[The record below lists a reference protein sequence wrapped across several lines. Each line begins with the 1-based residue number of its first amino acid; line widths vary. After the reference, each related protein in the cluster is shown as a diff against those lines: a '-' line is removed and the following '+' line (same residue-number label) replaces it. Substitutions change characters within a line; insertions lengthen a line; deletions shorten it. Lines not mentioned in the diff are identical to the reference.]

1 MKWIKLFFLLL
12 FCACG
17 TNLVVGGE
25 IVLENQHYQY
35 LISDNGKN
43 LAFVDKVSGR
53 NYLSQSDVSYC
64 ASIISNGEKYP
75 VSKIRYDETGSLK
88 LDFAPHQVTATLK
101 TSSDKD
107 AIFWEVK
114 EVTGTVESLVFLDI
128 PLDLQRLPSEPF
140 AVCALALNIQTEVK
154 QLPALQNYLYAQAHS
169 RFGITGAKVAVV
181 AVPQKEILPA
191 IRNVMSNAKDIPASS
206 AGGAWAQLSK
216 EGYGS
221 YLMNFGTLT
230 ENNADEWIEY
240 CKSVGFN
247 QIDHHGGT
255 TDFFLF
261 GSFELNK
268 EKWTDGWNSFK
279 RLNDKL
285 HQNGVSSIFHT
296 YAFFIDK
303 QSSFVTPVPHPDLAS
318 FRHFTL
324 AESLAISGDEIVVN
338 ESTADISLFTG
349 FHFPNSLTL
358 RIGNE
363 LITFSGVSKTIPY
376 KFTGCKRGV
385 NGTKA
390 SSHEKGERADHLKEL
405 FGRFVPGPE
414 TQLFDEVAKRTA
426 DIVNDCGFDGIY
438 FDAIDGSDILGGMEN
453 YWYYSTKFLF
463 AVASRLKK
471 PVGMEMSAMSHF
483 WWHYRSRWQ
492 AWDVPRRGYKK
503 FVDIHASSLK
513 SEEEDH
519 GYWRGHTPQFNRY
532 AQLTNGGLLLPLH
545 LGWWQHFTWDP
556 PNTEFLFPDDV
567 EYLGCKMI
575 GNNAGL
581 SMSSGYQKK
590 DIEENPSFKRLNTI
604 IKQYETLRQQ
614 QYFSEEICRLLRV
627 SEKEYTLF
635 LQKNGKWNFKPASY
649 HKNFFKGDEDSRQWK
664 VQNEYADQPLKLRI
678 QPQMSVMPYNDPA
691 AITIAQFSNP
701 NEFGDKRT
709 AEGVTG
715 DITASVSDKNHPG
728 KLASFTAYS
737 AGLSPQKGSWLKLEK
752 KFEPWANLEKNK
764 GLGVW
769 VKGDG
774 NGQLL
779 NLRLET
785 PEHLSAGVRG
795 DHYIKVDFKGWKYFE
810 LVELESSAFTDYL
823 WPGSEI
829 IKDTKVK
836 DLFVYKSYLHS
847 VQYSKVDKLQ
857 LWYNNLPEGKEVS
870 CILSPVKALPLV
882 LYKVENPVITV
893 NGKKIMFPVTLESG
907 MYLEFNSATDCKL
920 YDPKG
925 AFIKDVKPVGTIPVL
940 LAGENTV
947 AFSCEGR
954 KDINPRVAVTVIN
967 HGAPL
972 PETLNQ
978 KQIINH
984 LNK

>member
-1 MKWIKLFFLLL
+1 MKILRLALLL
-12 FCACG
+12 LLCG
-17 TNLVVGGE
+17 WITNIATAGE
-25 IVLENQHYQY
+25 IVLENRHYRY
-35 LISDNGKN
+35 LIKDDGVN
-43 LAFVDKVSGR
+43 LAFTDKLSGK
-53 NYLSQSDVSYC
+53 NYLSQSGISYC
-64 ASIISNGEKYP
+64 ASIVVEGEKHP
-75 VSKIRYDETGSLK
+75 VSSVRYDASGYLK
-88 LDFAPHQVTATLK
+88 LDFAPFPVTASIK
-101 TSSDKD
+101 ISKD
-107 AIFWEVK
+107 NDAVFWEIAEMK
-114 EVTGTVESLVFLDI
+114 GSVESLVFLDI

-154 QLPALQNYLYAQAHS
+154 QLPALQNYLDARAHS
-169 RFGITGAKVAVV
+169 RFGIVGAKVAVV

-191 IRNVMSNAKDIPASS
+191 IRNIMSNAKDIPASTT
-206 AGGAWAQLSK
+206 GGAWAQLSK

-230 ENNADEWIEY
+230 ENNAEEWINY

-247 QIDHHGGT
+247 QIDHHGGNPN
-255 TDFFLF
+255 FFLF

-268 EKWTDGWNSFK
+268 EKWPDGWKSFK

-285 HQNGVSSIFHT
+285 HQNGISSIFHT

-318 FRHFTL
+318 FRTFTL
-324 AESLAISGDEIVVN
+324 AEPLNDAADEIVVN

-363 LITFSGVSKTIPY
+363 LIEFSNVSRTAPY

-385 NGTKA
+385 NGTKPA
-390 SSHEKGERADHLKEL
+390 THQTGESAYHLKEL
-405 FGRFVPGPE
+405 FGRFLPRPE
-414 TQLFDEVAKRTA
+414 TGLFEEVAQRTA

-463 AVASRLKK
+463 AVAGRLKK

-503 FVDIHASSLK
+503 FVDIHVSSLK

-519 GYWRGHTPQFNRY
+519 GYWRGHTPQFNHY
-532 AQLTNGGLLLPLH
+532 APLTNGGLLLPLH
-545 LGWWQHFTWDP
+545 LGWWHHFTWDP

-581 SMSSGYQKK
+581 SMASGYQKK
-590 DIEENPSFKRLNTI
+590 DIEENPSFKRLNAI

-614 QYFSEEICRLLRV
+614 QYFSEKVKRQLR
-627 SEKEYTLF
+627 EPGREYTLF
-635 LQKNGKWNFKPASY
+635 RQSNGRWNFKPATY
-649 HKNFFKGDEDSRQWK
+649 QKHLFNGDKDSRQWK
-664 VQNEYADQPLKLRI
+664 VQNQFAAQPLKLRI
-678 QPQMSVMPYNDPA
+678 QVQMSVMPYNDSA
-691 AITIAQFSNP
+691 AITVAQLSDP
-701 NEFGDKRT
+701 NEFGEKRT
-709 AEGVTG
+709 AKGVTG
-715 DITASVSDKNHPG
+715 TVDIAVSDKERTGN
-728 KLASFTAYS
+728 LASFKAYS

-810 LVELESSAFTDYL
+810 LVELESAAFTDYL

-847 VQYSKVDKLQ
+847 VQYDKVDKLQ
-857 LWYNNLPEGKEVS
+857 LWYNNLPEGKEVG
-870 CILSPVKALPLV
+870 CIISPVKALPLV
-882 LYKVENPVITV
+882 SYKVENPVITI

-920 YDPKG
+920 YDSRG
-925 AFIKDVKPVGTIPVL
+925 GFIKEVKPVGAIPSLMV
-940 LAGENTV
+940 GENTV

-954 KDINPRVAVTVIN
+954 KDINPRVSVTVIN

-972 PETLNQ
+972 PEELNQ
-978 KQIINH
+978 K
-984 LNK
+984 

>member
-1 MKWIKLFFLLL
+1 MKLINLISLLL
-12 FCACG
+12 LCSRFAG
-17 TNLVVGGE
+17 IATAGE
-25 IVLENQHYQY
+25 IVLENRHYRY
-35 LISDNGKN
+35 MIKDNGVN
-43 LAFVDKVSGR
+43 LAFIDKRSGKD
-53 NYLSQSDVSYC
+53 YLSQAAISYC
-64 ASIISNGEKYP
+64 ASIIVEKEKHP
-75 VSKIRYDETGSLK
+75 VSKVHYDASGFLT
-88 LDFAPHQVTATLK
+88 LDFAPFPVTASIK
-101 TSSDKD
+101 ISKDSD
-107 AIFWEVK
+107 AVFWEIAEVK
-114 EVTGTVESLVFLDI
+114 GNIESLVFLDI

-154 QLPALQNYLYAQAHS
+154 QLPALQNYLDARAHS
-169 RFGITGAKVAVV
+169 RFGLTGAKAAVV

-191 IRNVMSNAKDIPASS
+191 IRNIMSNAKDIPAAT

-230 ENNADEWIEY
+230 ENNAEEWIDY

-247 QIDHHGGT
+247 QIDHHGGNSN
-255 TDFFLF
+255 FFLF

-268 EKWTDGWNSFK
+268 EKWPDGWKGFK

-318 FRHFTL
+318 FRTFTL
-324 AESLAISGDEIVVN
+324 AEPLNDSGDEITVN

-363 LITFSGVSKTIPY
+363 LIEFSGVSRTAPY
-376 KFTGCKRGV
+376 KFTGCKRGA
-385 NGTKA
+385 NGTKPA
-390 SSHEKGERADHLKEL
+390 THQKGESAYHLKEL
-405 FGRFVPGPE
+405 FGRFLPGPE
-414 TQLFDEVAKRTA
+414 TGLFEEVAQRTA

-463 AVASRLKK
+463 AVAGRLKK

-503 FVDIHASSLK
+503 FVDIHVSSLK
-513 SEEEDH
+513 SEEVDH

-532 AQLTNGGLLLPLH
+532 APLTNGGLLLPLH

-590 DIEENPSFKRLNTI
+590 DIEENPSFKRLNAI

-614 QYFSEEICRLLRV
+614 HYFSEEVKRLLR
-627 SEKEYTLF
+627 EPGREYTLF
-635 LQKNGKWNFKPASY
+635 RQSNGRWNFKPVTY
-649 HKNFFKGDEDSRQWK
+649 QKHLFNGDEDSRQWK
-664 VQNEYADQPLKLRI
+664 MQNQFAAQPLKLRI
-678 QPQMSVMPYNDPA
+678 QAQMSVMPYNDPA
-691 AITIAQFSNP
+691 AITVAQFSDP

-709 AEGVTG
+709 AKGVTG
-715 DITASVSDKNHPG
+715 GVDIAASDKERPG

-810 LVELESSAFTDYL
+810 LAELESSAFTDYL

-829 IKDTKVK
+829 TKDTKVK
-836 DLFVYKSYLHS
+836 DMFVYKSYLHS
-847 VQYSKVDKLQ
+847 VQYGKVDKLQ

-870 CILSPVKALPLV
+870 CIVSPVKALPLV
-882 LYKVENPVITV
+882 SNKIENPAITV
-893 NGKKIMFPVTLESG
+893 NGKKIIFPVTIESG

-920 YDPKG
+920 YDSKG
-925 AFIKDVKPVGTIPVL
+925 GFIKEVKPAGVVPAL

-954 KDINPRVAVTVIN
+954 KDINPRVAVTIIN

-972 PETLNQ
+972 PEA
-978 KQIINH
+978 
-984 LNK
+984 LNKK

>member
-1 MKWIKLFFLLL
+1 MKLIKLFCLLL
-12 FCACG
+12 LGSCG
-17 TNLVVGGE
+17 ADLVVAGE
-25 IVLENQHYQY
+25 IVLENQHYRY
-35 LISDNGKN
+35 SIEDNGKN
-43 LAFVDKVSGR
+43 LAFVDKASGK

-64 ASIISNGEKYP
+64 ASIVLNGKKHP
-75 VSKIRYDETGSLK
+75 VSKVQYNTSGYLK
-88 LDFAPHQVTATLK
+88 LDFAPFSVSVSLK
-101 TSSDKD
+101 VHSDND
-107 AIFWEVK
+107 AIFWEIAEVK
-114 EVTGTVESLVFLDI
+114 GNVESLVFLDI

-140 AVCALALNIQTEVK
+140 AACALALNIKTEVE
-154 QLPALQNYLYAQAHS
+154 QLPALQNYLHARAHS
-169 RFGITGAKVAVV
+169 RFGMAGARIAVIGI
-181 AVPQKEILPA
+181 PQPDILAA
-191 IRNVMSNAKDIPASS
+191 IRNVISNAKDIPAST

-230 ENNADEWIEY
+230 EKNADEWVGY

-247 QIDHHGGT
+247 QIDHHGGN

-268 EKWTDGWNSFK
+268 EKWPDGWSSFK

-285 HQNGVSSIFHT
+285 HQGGISSIFHT

-303 QSSFVTPVPHPDLAS
+303 QSSLVTPVPHPDLAS
-318 FRHFTL
+318 FRTFTL
-324 AESLAISGDEIVVN
+324 AEPLSISGDEIVVN

-349 FHFPNSLTL
+349 FHFPNSLIL

-363 LITFSGVSKTIPY
+363 LIEFSGVSKTIPY

-390 SSHEKGERADHLKEL
+390 SGHEKGQAADHLKEL

-414 TQLFDEVAKRTA
+414 TKLFDEVAKRTA

-438 FDAIDGSDILGGMEN
+438 FDAIDGSDILDGMEN

-503 FVDIHASSLK
+503 FVDIHVSSLK

-532 AQLTNGGLLLPLH
+532 APLTNGGLLLPLH
-545 LGWWQHFTWDP
+545 LGWWHHFTWDP
-556 PNTEFLFPDDV
+556 PNTEFLFDDDI

-581 SMSSGYQKK
+581 SMFNGYQKK
-590 DIEENPSFKRLNTI
+590 DIKENPSFKRLNAI

-614 QYFSEEICRLLRV
+614 QYFSEGVKRLLR
-627 SEKEYTLF
+627 EPGKEYSLF
-635 LQKNGKWNFKPASY
+635 KQDNGRWNFKPVTY
-649 HKNFFKGDEDSRQWK
+649 HKHLFSGNEDSRKWK
-664 VQNEYADQPLKLRI
+664 VQNEYAAQPLKVRI
-678 QPQMSVMPYNDPA
+678 QAQMSVVSYDDPA
-691 AITIAQFSNP
+691 AITVAAFTDP

-709 AEGVTG
+709 AKGVIG
-715 DITASVSDKNHPG
+715 SIDIAVSDKERPG

-737 AGLSPQKGSWLKLEK
+737 AGLSPRKGSWLKLEK

-810 LVELESSAFTDYL
+810 LVELESSEFTNYL

-829 IKDTKVK
+829 IRDTKVK

-847 VQYSKVDKLQ
+847 VQYDKVDKLQ
-857 LWYNNLPEGKEVS
+857 LWYNNLPEGKEVD
-870 CILSPVKALPLV
+870 CIISPVKALPLV
-882 LYKVENPVITV
+882 SNKIENPVVTV
-893 NGKKIMFPVTLESG
+893 NGKKIIFPVTIESG
-907 MYLEFNSATDCKL
+907 MYLEFNSVADCKL
-920 YDPKG
+920 YDSKG
-925 AFIKDVKPVGTIPVL
+925 GFIKEVKPAGTAPAL
-940 LAGENTV
+940 LTGENSV
-947 AFSCEGR
+947 SFSCGGR
-954 KDINPRVAVTVIN
+954 KDIKPRVNVTVISK
-967 HGAPL
+967 GKAL
-972 PETLNQ
+972 SE
-978 KQIINH
+978 I
-984 LNK
+984 LNKK